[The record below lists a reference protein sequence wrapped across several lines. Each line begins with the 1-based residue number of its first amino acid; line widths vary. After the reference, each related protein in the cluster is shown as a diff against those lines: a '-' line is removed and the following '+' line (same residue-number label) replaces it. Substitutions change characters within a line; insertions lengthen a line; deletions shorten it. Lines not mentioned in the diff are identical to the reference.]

1 MVEVTALRKGNI
13 FTEDSQLWRVVE
25 FHHIKMARGGATI
38 RLKVRNVR
46 TGALVEKTFN
56 NGARVEDVR
65 LEGREMEY
73 LYPEGNDFVF
83 MDVST
88 YDQVTLTADTL
99 GDAVKFL
106 SDNQVIDVEFYESEA
121 LGVTMPTTVNL
132 EVKWAEGAIAGDSAT
147 NPTKAVEL
155 SSGFQLQ
162 VPMFIKEGDT
172 IRVDTRDGRYVTR
185 V

>member
-1 MVEVTALRKGNI
+1 MIEVTALRKGNI
-13 FTEDSQLWRVVE
+13 FTEDSHLWRVVE

-73 LYPEGNDFVF
+73 LYPDGDSFVF

-88 YDQVTLTADTL
+88 YDQVTLSAEHL
-99 GDAVKFL
+99 GDAVQFL

-121 LGVTMPTTVNL
+121 LGVTMPTTVDL
-132 EVKWAEGAIAGDSAT
+132 EVEWAEGAIAGDTAT
-147 NPTKAVEL
+147 NPTKSVRL
-155 SSGFQLQ
+155 SSGLQLQ